1 MQYLFNSLGEV
12 ISAFKEPELQDQ
24 SLKPIVQL
32 INSRLGRKESLGF
45 FKKGKLK
52 AEEEI
57 LRILTEQGRK
67 VSKKQLEQL
76 TEYLEKQR
84 KNEDIKRRSFIQV
97 FFTAIILMICVWQLD
112 SQPGSDTQKAVFTV
126 IGAIIGYWLR

>member
-84 KNEDIKRRSFIQV
+84 KNEDIKRRDRKSV
-97 FFTAIILMICVWQLD
+97 V
-112 SQPGSDTQKAVFTV
+112 
-126 IGAIIGYWLR
+126 